1 MITNDVQYRTAK
13 AQADRLASLLKDIR
27 QRPLDAA
34 EGELRRQLEIDAVEG
49 QVDELGAQLREYDD
63 LREGRAPVGVLSTVD
78 DLPRLLVRA
87 RIAAGLS
94 QRQLAGRL
102 GLKEQQI
109 QRYEATQYASA
120 SLSRLREVAGELDVQ
135 GQELPIAMPTSR
147 AVAKRLSEMGLDS
160 AFVRRRLAPA
170 ALRDGLGGASDAG
183 SLINFAS
190 RVGRVF
196 GWETGSLLSGEQL
209 EPDRRVLAS
218 ASFKLPKGSD
228 KAKVEAYTV
237 YAHYLA
243 LVTLHATQDLPKH
256 GMPGDASAF
265 RSSWQQLGSTG
276 SFGDLLRFVWELG
289 IPVLPLADAGAF
301 HAAVWRVDAR
311 EVVVLKQGHRS
322 ASRWMFDL
330 LHEIGHVIVDLGDR
344 DGSIIDG
351 DEASP
356 DDSEQK
362 ANRFAGDVLLD
373 GRAEAIVQLCVD
385 EARGSVERLKS
396 VVPRIAAA
404 QRVDIGA
411 VANYLAFRLSMQG
424 INWWGA
430 ASNLQST
437 GPDPWETGRDA
448 LIERADLASLNPL
461 DRDLLCQAMVA

>member
-1 MITNDVQYRTAK
+1 MIFARGAP
-13 AQADRLASLLKDIR
+13 RLESY
-27 QRPLDAA
+27 P
-34 EGELRRQLEIDAVEG
+34 
-49 QVDELGAQLREYDD
+49 
-63 LREGRAPVGVLSTVD
+63 LSTISLGFLFVHAS
-78 DLPRLLVRA
+78 RQE
-87 RIAAGLS
+87 LS
-94 QRQLAGRL
+94 QRQLADRL

-120 SLSRLREVAGELDVQ
+120 SLSRLREVAAELDVQ
-135 GQELPIAMPTSR
+135 GLELPDALPTSR
-147 AVAKRLSEMGLDS
+147 AVAQRLSEMGLGL

-170 ALRDGLGGASDAG
+170 ALRDGLGGAGDAG
-183 SLINFAS
+183 TLINFAS

-196 GWETGSLLSGEQL
+196 GWETGSLLSGEPL

-218 ASFKLPKGSD
+218 TSFKLPKGSD
-228 KAKVEAYTV
+228 KEKAEAYTV

-243 LVTLHATQDLPKH
+243 LVTLHATQDLPKQLVPAH
-256 GMPGDASAF
+256 ASAF
-265 RSSWQQLGSTG
+265 RTSWQQRGSTG
-276 SFGDLLRFVWELG
+276 SFGDLLRFVWDLG
-289 IPVLPLADAGAF
+289 IPVLPLADPGAF
-301 HAAVWRVDAR
+301 HAAVWRVDTR

-330 LHEIGHVIVDLGDR
+330 LHEIGHVTLDLGDR

-356 DDSEQK
+356 DDSEQM

-385 EARGSVERLKS
+385 GARGSVERLKS
-396 VVPRIAAA
+396 VVPNIAAA
-404 QRVDIGA
+404 ERVDTGA

-430 ASNLQST
+430 AANLQSS
-437 GPDPWETGRDA
+437 GPDPWEASRDA
-448 LIERADLASLNPL
+448 LLERADLASLNPL